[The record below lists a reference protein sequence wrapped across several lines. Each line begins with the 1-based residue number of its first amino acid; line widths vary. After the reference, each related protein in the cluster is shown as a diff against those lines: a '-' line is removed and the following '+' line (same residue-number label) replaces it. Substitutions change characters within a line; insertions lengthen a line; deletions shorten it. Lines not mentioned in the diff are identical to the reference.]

1 MHSKKHLLAVTIAAG
16 LLGMLAQD
24 KAFSGTITLSG
35 THVDFSYDDSLLGLF
50 GTPTVGGDTL
60 FFTPTQFKAL
70 SVNSAGLVT
79 TNASTYVDIHPHAGF
94 TFNGVTLTETGNYK
108 LRGAQS
114 LVDISGDLLA
124 INKTNPAAFPASA
137 AVETTDS
144 LSQRDGRLHA
154 WTAAA
159 ELPLARMDVQRLTV
173 GNLLDAY
180 TATTACDPQI
190 VTAQSV
196 ARGRD
201 GKHFKKPHRR
211 GATSAAAVCEPQ
223 QAFIEKRYL
232 GIALDTARAP
242 AAVPLPPSAALF
254 IPGLVSLLGFAARR
268 KA

>member
-1 MHSKKHLLAVTIAAG
+1 MNSKKHLLAATIAAG
-16 LLGMLAQD
+16 LLGMLSQD
-24 KAFSGTITLSG
+24 EAFSGTITLSG

-60 FFTPTQFKAL
+60 FFSPTQFNAL
-70 SVNSAGLVT
+70 SVNGAGLTT

-94 TFNGVTLTETGNYK
+94 TFNGVTLTATGNYK

-114 LVDISGDLLA
+114 LVDVSGDILA
-124 INKTNPAAFPASA
+124 VDKSNPAAFPASA
-137 AVETTDS
+137 FLSTADS
-144 LSQRDGRLHA
+144 LSQRDGRLRA
-154 WTAAA
+154 WTASA
-159 ELPLARMDVQRLTV
+159 ELPLAGTDVQRLTV

-180 TATTACDPQI
+180 TATTECGPQI
-190 VTAQSV
+190 VEAQNL
-196 ARGRD
+196 AHGRN
-201 GKHFKKPHRR
+201 GKHSKRHRR
-211 GATSAAAVCEPQ
+211 STTNAAAVCEPQ
-223 QAFIEKRYL
+223 QAFIEKKYL